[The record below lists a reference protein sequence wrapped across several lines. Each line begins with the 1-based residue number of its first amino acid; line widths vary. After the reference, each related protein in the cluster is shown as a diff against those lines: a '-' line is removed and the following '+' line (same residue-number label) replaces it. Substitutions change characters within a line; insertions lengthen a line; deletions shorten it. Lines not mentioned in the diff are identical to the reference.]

1 MREAYR
7 LQKNALQEKLD
18 AKESGL
24 AVFIIYTGNELP
36 DYETVHKKTGSLPGP
51 LIKIADENFLVD
63 T

>member
-7 LQKNALQEKLD
+7 LQKNELQTLLAQQQKQ
-18 AKESGL
+18 L

-36 DYETVHKKTGSLPGP
+36 HYDFIFEKTDHVLTR
-51 LIKIADENFLVD
+51 LIKITNENLSAN